1 MKINFLQRQ
10 PELPA
15 NNAGMQC
22 LSSGAVETQCYSSV
36 LRNVYDEIYLLDFVK
51 DEARVL
57 YRGSDIFLPPKEGVS
72 LSNLFAEA
80 AEGLVHPDDTE
91 AMMRFWDPLARHELE
106 AQGQPFATLDI
117 RRKSRNREYRWV
129 RVTAFPIHQPGM
141 DHGVYLVCVQ
151 DVDDLKRASSIIR
164 ENDLLQ
170 RQKLDNLRY
179 KAVVDH
185 TRTLVFEWRDNE
197 LSYISPRIA
206 ELLAGDYNGRIP
218 FEVWREDNVLYSGD
232 STAFDTC
239 LSRLA
244 LGIRSGEM
252 TVRLRRRDGQF
263 IWCKV
268 TYTYLSDDTPGDRY
282 IGTLNDVDAVTRT
295 EQALRL
301 RAELDPLTGA
311 YNTQTFFEKVEA
323 VLRDNPGE
331 PYAVLRFDVAG
342 FKAINEAFGLE
353 EGNRLLRAIARLIRQ
368 RLNLENEAFARLTAD
383 VFAVCITGGEDKIQH
398 FIHALSTRLEH
409 YSDTFRVKLFFG
421 VCPVENR
428 RTPAH
433 VLCDWAYLAQKT
445 IKGSDL
451 TNYAFYDDAL
461 RERLHGESY
470 ITDQMYSALEHK
482 QFRLYL
488 QPKVEMS
495 SGRIVGAE
503 SLVRW
508 QHPQDG
514 LILPG
519 RFVPLFERNGFI
531 VRMDEYIWDLTCQN
545 LRMWLDK
552 GYKAMPVSVNVSRLH
567 FNDGTLID
575 KLVHLTDKYRLP
587 RHLLELELTESAFF
601 DNENALIQCMYELQ
615 ARGFVFSMDDFGTGY
630 SSLSSL
636 RDLPFNIVKL
646 DRTFISDGTDN
657 ERGQIVARNTIALAK
672 DLKMSIVA
680 EGVET
685 LEHARFLM
693 SCGCNCAQGFYYSQP
708 LDEATFEVLSFIQE
722 KAFWVDTLLDKD
734 AREKGL
740 PLSDENTFCDF

>member
-1 MKINFLQRQ
+1 MKTNSLQRFSD
-10 PELPA
+10 LTDNDA
-15 NNAGMQC
+15 AMQC
-22 LSSGAVETQCYSSV
+22 LSTGMVEAQCYSGV
-36 LRNVYDEIYLLDFVK
+36 LRNVYDEIYLLDFEK
-51 DEARVL
+51 DEAREL
-57 YRGSDIFLPPKEGVS
+57 YRGSDIFMPPSGTRS
-72 LSNLFAEA
+72 LTNLFAEA
-80 AEGLVHPDDTE
+80 EKDLVHPDDTE
-91 AMMRFWDPLARHELE
+91 AMLRFWHPMVRHEFE
-106 AQGQPFATLDI
+106 EHGQPFATLDL
-117 RRKSRNREYRWV
+117 RRKGRNMQYRWV
-129 RVTAFPIHQPGM
+129 RITAFPIRQPGM
-141 DHGVYLVCVQ
+141 DHSVYLVCVQ
-151 DVDDLKRASSIIR
+151 DVDDLKRAASIVQ

-197 LSYISPRIA
+197 LNYISPRIG
-206 ELLAGDYNGRIP
+206 ELLAGNYDGRIP
-218 FEVWREDNVLYSGD
+218 FDVWREDNVLYTGD
-232 STAFDTC
+232 SVAFDTC

-252 TVRLRRRDGQF
+252 TIRLRRRDGQF
-263 IWCKV
+263 IWCKI
-268 TYTYLSDDTPGDRY
+268 TYTYLADDDPGDRY
-282 IGTLNDVDAVTRT
+282 IGTINDVDAATRT

-323 VLRDNPGE
+323 VLRDHPSD
-331 PYAVLRFDVAG
+331 PYAIVRFDVAG

-353 EGNRLLRAIARLIRQ
+353 EGNRLLRAIARLVRQ
-368 RLNLENEAFARLTAD
+368 RLNTESEAFARLNAD
-383 VFAVCITGGEDKIQH
+383 VFAVCITGDMARILH
-398 FIHALSTRLEH
+398 FIHSLSRRLEH

-421 VCPVENR
+421 VCQVENR

-451 TNYAFYDDAL
+451 ANYAFYDDAL
-461 RERLHGESY
+461 RQRLHGESY
-470 ITDQMYSALEHK
+470 ITDQMYSALEQK
-482 QFRLYL
+482 QFKLYL

-531 VRMDEYIWDLTCQN
+531 VRMDEYVWDLTCQN
-545 LRMWLDK
+545 LRMWIDK
-552 GYKAMPVSVNVSRLH
+552 GYKPMPVSVNVSRLH
-567 FNDGTLID
+567 FNDGTLTE
-575 KLVHLTDKYRLP
+575 KLVQLTDKYRLP

-601 DNENALIQCMYELQ
+601 DNEKALIQNMYGLQ
-615 ARGFVFSMDDFGTGY
+615 AEGFIFSMDDFGTGY

-646 DRTFISDGTDN
+646 DRTFISNGTDN
-657 ERGQIVARNTIALAK
+657 TRGQIVARNTIALAK
-672 DLKMSIVA
+672 DLNMKIVA

-685 LEHARFLM
+685 LDHARFLL

-708 LDEATFEVLSFIQE
+708 LDEAAFEVLSFIQE
-722 KAFWVDTLLDKD
+722 KAFWVDPQLEED
-734 AREKGL
+734 ARRMNL
-740 PLSDENTFCDF
+740 PLSDESPFYDF